1 MLLAYID
8 ESYDRQEYWLTALV
22 VPDQVAPQLQT
33 NLDAVVRDT
42 TRFGIPLNAEL
53 HGHPLVHA
61 KESWEPMKE
70 MVRARINVYSA
81 AFRAIAQCDGIHII
95 MVGVDTARLLRRYT
109 NPRHPHHEA
118 LDILT
123 QTLNDFATET
133 HTHFLAIADEIAES
147 DTLRASYWDMQRLDT
162 LSRHGQKLDRALDAL
177 HFAPSKHSRLLQA
190 ADLVSFLHF
199 RIRRTQT
206 TDQRSIKANADLWA
220 LVADKVWAE
229 KVWP

>member
-81 AFRAIAQCDGIHII
+81 AFRAIAQCDGIHI
-95 MVGVDTARLLRRYT
+95 
-109 NPRHPHHEA
+109 
-118 LDILT
+118 
-123 QTLNDFATET
+123 
-133 HTHFLAIADEIAES
+133 
-147 DTLRASYWDMQRLDT
+147 
-162 LSRHGQKLDRALDAL
+162 
-177 HFAPSKHSRLLQA
+177 
-190 ADLVSFLHF
+190 
-199 RIRRTQT
+199 
-206 TDQRSIKANADLWA
+206 
-220 LVADKVWAE
+220 
-229 KVWP
+229 